1 MTDCHGNDLTL
12 TVLQMAARR
21 SERRIEI
28 FEAFEMLPTVIE
40 KTQRCHEIFP
50 HSLELHDRALKVY
63 LDILT
68 MIEAMIACLV
78 EKKICELVRDSLST
92 R

>member
-1 MTDCHGNDLTL
+1 
-12 TVLQMAARR
+12 MATRR

-28 FEAFEMLPTVIE
+28 FEAFEMLPAVIE

-50 HSLELHDRALKVY
+50 HSLELRGRALTVY

-68 MIEAMIACLV
+68 MIEAMMACLV
-78 EKKICELVRDSLST
+78 EKRICKLVKNNRNI